1 MTHTDL
7 KGRVALVTGASRGIG
22 YAMALHLAK
31 AGAHIIAT
39 ARTQGGLEELDDAI
53 RQAGGSCTLVPM
65 DLMSADGIESL
76 AKIIEERW
84 TKLDI
89 LVANAGALGTLT
101 PAAQITPKDW
111 NAVLGVN
118 LVAPARMIAAFE
130 PLLLASDAGRAVFI
144 SSGAVDSRRAY
155 WGAYAAS
162 KAGMDALVQSWA
174 NEHANGSVRIN
185 ILYPGQL
192 RTQMRAKAF
201 PGEDPATLSHPEV
214 LWPTLAELVDPAC
227 ARHGEIIKFSG

>member
-1 MTHTDL
+1 MSML
-7 KGRVALVTGASRGIG
+7 NGRVAIVTGGAQSIGAAFAKGLAAEGARVVIADIAPANDILGII
-22 YAMALHLAK
+22 K
-31 AGAHIIAT
+31 
-39 ARTQGGLEELDDAI
+39 
-53 RQAGGSCTLVPM
+53 QAGGVAMAVACDVTDEASCRNMV
-65 DLMSADGIESL
+65 AEAIG
-76 AKIIEERW
+76 AYG
-84 TKLDI
+84 KLDI

-111 NAVLGVN
+111 NAVLGLN

-214 LWPTLAELVDPAC
+214 LWPALAELVDPAC